1 MLTYQKLG
9 YLTKLLRNSLLITY
23 GTLVYNRLMKNIT
36 YIEQIITYGNNLIS
50 SVYFHVNNIL

>member
-36 YIEQIITYGNNLIS
+36 YIEQITYGNNLIS

>member
-50 SVYFHVNNIL
+50 SVYFHANNIL

>member
-1 MLTYQKLG
+1 MLTYQNLG